1 MTRHLKKTACI
12 GMALTLLALP
22 LSPAKAEINK
32 PEIYVALGDS
42 VAAGATPYDEL
53 DAGYT
58 DIIANKLAQNGL
70 LAAFSK
76 DFAVPGFA
84 TSNIIELLDTAEV
97 RQAVEQATMITLSAG
112 ANDVLGLVQQD
123 AGGRTVAYDQLTA
136 NAVLN
141 QMRIQYGELL
151 DEVQE
156 INPDAA
162 IYAIGYYFPY
172 PHVLETQ
179 QQGVRKM
186 LATVNTII
194 QNEAEARDIE
204 FIDVA
209 EDFDKNGNE
218 YVPNPT
224 DVHPN
229 QEGYT
234 AIASSFFE
242 QVEPSIEV
250 SLNDVPPN
258 PGMSPF
264 LEQLMQ
270 SNGGQTQPSNQDEAG
285 QSPAEN
291 ESDRNEETPAES
303 PEDNSDPQE
312 SAPIQENNQDGP
324 EQGIEGTDGAALGPI
339 PAPSVRHHVPLLG

>member
-1 MTRHLKKTACI
+1 MIRHFKKAAGI
-12 GMALTLLALP
+12 SMALTLLAFP

-32 PEIYVALGDS
+32 PEVYVALGDS
-42 VAAGATPYDEL
+42 VAAGATPYDSL

-58 DIIANKLAQNGL
+58 DIIANKLAQKGL
-70 LAAFSK
+70 LGAFSK

-84 TSNIIELLDTAEV
+84 TANIIELLDTAEV

-123 AGGRTVAYDQLTA
+123 AGGKTVAYDQLTA

-151 DEVQE
+151 DEVQL

-162 IYAIGYYFPY
+162 IFAVGYYFPY
-172 PHVLETQ
+172 PHVMETQ

-194 QNEAEARDIE
+194 ENEAKARDIE

-209 EDFDKNGNE
+209 EGFDKDGID

-229 QEGYT
+229 QEGYA
-234 AIASSFFE
+234 AIASSFFA
-242 QVEPSIEV
+242 QVDPSFEV
-250 SLNDVPPN
+250 SLSDIPPN

-264 LEQLMQ
+264 LEQLME
-270 SNGGQTQPSNQDEAG
+270 SNGSQNQTAPRGEGQTPSENAPEDNAG
-285 QSPAEN
+285 N
-291 ESDRNEETPAES
+291 PAES
-303 PEDNSDPQE
+303 PENRAETQDT
-312 SAPIQENNQDGP
+312 APAQQNNPADIVP
-324 EQGIEGTDGAALGPI
+324 EIEDTDGAALGPI
-339 PAPSVRHHVPLLG
+339 PAPSVLHPVPLRG